1 MISRLSGQL
10 AACEPTEAVVDV
22 GGVGYAVTI
31 PMSTYDLLP
40 RVGGDV
46 VLHTHLNVRED
57 ALQLYGFA
65 TLDERRLFVL
75 LMTVNGVGPRLA
87 LSALSCLPVD
97 GLCRAIA
104 AGDVKALSRISGV
117 GKRTAERLV
126 LELREKVLAIQPAA
140 AVAGSARLVANR
152 EVQDAIN
159 ALETLG
165 FKGDAAHK
173 TIARL
178 QDDLPAAEQTAENL
192 IRKALQALNS

>member
-178 QDDLPAAEQTAENL
+178 QAELPAAEQSAENL
-192 IRKALQALNS
+192 